1 MRPALAGAC
10 FRGQIRGG
18 FWVFRSF
25 FREQIQ
31 GPENGSI
38 ARLDGLGCYG
48 ISSGNGV
55 AFGARGRVLES
66 AAYVLRTR
74 FLVLVL
80 VFSVPGG

>member
-1 MRPALAGAC
+1 MLTC
-10 FRGQIRGG
+10 FCSQMPGG
-18 FWVFRSF
+18 LLGIPLF
-25 FREQIQ
+25 FQKPIQ

-38 ARLDGLGCYG
+38 ARFDGLGCYG
-48 ISSGNGV
+48 ISSKNDVALG

-80 VFSVPGG
+80 VFSIPGG